1 MPPAHFWDTEALA
14 SWSEAQA
21 SICGFSVLYL
31 PAALWPWAG
40 CLTSQVLIVSPIKLG
55 SIGLEVLLSCIGSPS
70 GLAWV
75 WLSRRLGLILA
86 FMGRRWGCLIPAVF
100 SPALHDQELSEALIN
115 QCFTIGVFKVRWSC
129 FQMMWLVETQQIKQ
143 MEGGK
148 CG

>member
-1 MPPAHFWDTEALA
+1 MCLLPTSGTPKLWLVGLRLNLNL
-14 SWSEAQA
+14 
-21 SICGFSVLYL
+21 CFSVLYL
-31 PAALWPWAG
+31 PAVLWPWAG

-115 QCFTIGVFKVRWSC
+115 QCFSPLVFLK
-129 FQMMWLVETQQIKQ
+129 
-143 MEGGK
+143 
-148 CG
+148 